1 MKNKRTNI
9 FLGLVFLLIGV
20 FSLLGSLNIVSFNIF
35 FPGWWTLFIIVPSII
50 CMLEEKINFA
60 NVFSLTLGIILLLS
74 VNNIISFSLVIKIII
89 PVFLIIFGMYI
100 ILLASLK
107 NAKSYVFSTKSFEI
121 EENSEINTLFST
133 LHLKFNKLKKKE
145 NSINIHSVFS
155 EVILYVP
162 KATRVIVEGSKVFSD
177 VIDHR
182 EEKEENYTSTLYLK
196 MNNLFS
202 DIVIR

>member
-100 ILLASLK
+100 VLLASLK

-133 LHLKFNKLKKKE
+133 LHLKFNKLKGKE

-162 KATRVIVEGSKVFSD
+162 KGTRVIVEGSKVFSD

>member
-35 FPGWWTLFIIVPSII
+35 FPGWWTLFIIIPSII

-133 LHLKFNKLKKKE
+133 LHLKFNKLKGKE

-162 KATRVIVEGSKVFSD
+162 KGTRVIVEGSKVFSD

>member
-35 FPGWWTLFIIVPSII
+35 FPGWWTLFIIIPSII

-133 LHLKFNKLKKKE
+133 VHLKFNKLKGKE

-162 KATRVIVEGSKVFSD
+162 KGTRVIVEGSKVFSD

-202 DIVIR
+202 DVVIR

>member
-60 NVFSLTLGIILLLS
+60 NVFSLILGIILLLS

-133 LHLKFNKLKKKE
+133 LHLKFNKLKGKE

-162 KATRVIVEGSKVFSD
+162 KGTRVIVEGSKVFSD

>member
-60 NVFSLTLGIILLLS
+60 N
-74 VNNIISFSLVIKIII
+74 IISISLVIKIII

-121 EENSEINTLFST
+121 EENFEINTLFST

-162 KATRVIVEGSKVFSD
+162 KGTRVIVEGSKVFSD

>member
-60 NVFSLTLGIILLLS
+60 NVFSLTIGIILLLS

-133 LHLKFNKLKKKE
+133 LHLKFNKLKGKE

-162 KATRVIVEGSKVFSD
+162 KGTRVIVEGSKVFSD

>member
-133 LHLKFNKLKKKE
+133 LHLKFNKLKGKE
-145 NSINIHSVFS
+145 NSINIHSIFS

-162 KATRVIVEGSKVFSD
+162 KGTRVIVEGSKVFSD

>member
-35 FPGWWTLFIIVPSII
+35 FPGWWTLFIIIPSII

-133 LHLKFNKLKKKE
+133 LHLKFNKLKGKE

-162 KATRVIVEGSKVFSD
+162 KGVFRCNRS
-177 VIDHR
+177 
-182 EEKEENYTSTLYLK
+182 
-196 MNNLFS
+196 
-202 DIVIR
+202 

>member
-1 MKNKRTNI
+1 MKKKRTNI

-35 FPGWWTLFIIVPSII
+35 FPGWWTLFIIIPSII

-133 LHLKFNKLKKKE
+133 LHLKFNKLKGKE

-162 KATRVIVEGSKVFSD
+162 KGTRVIVEGSKVFSD

>member
-121 EENSEINTLFST
+121 EENFEINTLFST

-162 KATRVIVEGSKVFSD
+162 KGTRVIVEGSKVFSD

>member
-60 NVFSLTLGIILLLS
+60 NVFSLILGIILLLS

-162 KATRVIVEGSKVFSD
+162 KGTRVIVEGSKVFSD

>member
-35 FPGWWTLFIIVPSII
+35 FPGWWTLFIIIPSII

-60 NVFSLTLGIILLLS
+60 NVFSLILGIILLLS

-100 ILLASLK
+100 ILLATLK

-133 LHLKFNKLKKKE
+133 LHLKFNKLKGKE

-162 KATRVIVEGSKVFSD
+162 KGTRVIVEGSKVFSD

>member
-35 FPGWWTLFIIVPSII
+35 FPGWWTLFIIIPSII

-133 LHLKFNKLKKKE
+133 VHLKFNKLKGKE

-162 KATRVIVEGSKVFSD
+162 KGTRVIVEGSKVFSD

>member
-60 NVFSLTLGIILLLS
+60 NVFSLILGIILLLS

-162 KATRVIVEGSKVFSD
+162 KGTRVIVEGSKVFSD

-182 EEKEENYTSTLYLK
+182 EEKEENYTSILYLK

-202 DIVIR
+202 DVVIR

>member
-35 FPGWWTLFIIVPSII
+35 FPGWWTLFIIILSII

-133 LHLKFNKLKKKE
+133 LHLKFNKLKGKE

-162 KATRVIVEGSKVFSD
+162 KGTRVIVEGSKVFSD